1 MTFEPEITT
10 FRTDR
15 PGIRK
20 VLGDLEAEI
29 MELIW
34 ARPADQ
40 GTTVRDIFEILYDR
54 RRLAY
59 TTVMSTMS
67 RLAKKHL
74 LRVVKQDQTY
84 IYYPNVS
91 QQEFISRFVDRII
104 EDLLVNFT
112 GETLSAFGKQGSSDS
127 AEQARQMLDEITYLR
142 KKEGE

>member
-1 MTFEPEITT
+1 MFEPEITT

-29 MELIW
+29 MELVW

-74 LRVVKQDQTY
+74 LQVVKQDHTY

-91 QQEFISRFVDRII
+91 QQEFISRFVDRIV
-104 EDLLVNFT
+104 EDLLVSFT
-112 GETLSAFGKQGSSDS
+112 GETLNAFGKQRPSGT
-127 AEQARQMLDEITYLR
+127 AERARQMLDEITQLR
-142 KKEGE
+142 EKEGE